1 MRCPYCGDDANRV
14 VDSRLGRDE
23 AEIRRRREC
32 LECGRRFTTRER
44 VEDVLPKI
52 VKRDERREDF
62 DRRKLLASVERACAK
77 RPVSID
83 ALERL
88 ADRIEKRLQETG
100 QTEVASEQ
108 MGAWILADLASVDLL
123 SAARFAS
130 VFQSF
135 ESADDYVAFFESARA
150 QRYDTTGSF
159 AGFAAERSPA
169 ALVAAEDEPD
179 AEAPRRPPVLTTEP

>member
-1 MRCPYCGDDANRV
+1 VRCPYCGDDSNRV

-44 VEDVLPKI
+44 VEDVLPKL
-52 VKRDERREDF
+52 VKHDERREDF
-62 DRRKLLASVERACAK
+62 DRRKLLASVEKACAK

-100 QTEVASEQ
+100 QAEVPSERV
-108 MGAWILADLASVDLL
+108 GEWTLEELCAVDLM

-130 VFQSF
+130 VFRGF
-135 ESADDYVAFFESARA
+135 DSADDYVDFFAAARARLYESA
-150 QRYDTTGSF
+150 
-159 AGFAAERSPA
+159 AAS
-169 ALVAAEDEPD
+169 ALAAAEDAAQP
-179 AEAPRRPPVLTTEP
+179 EAPRRPS

>member
-1 MRCPYCGDDANRV
+1 MRCPYCGDDSNRV

-44 VEDVLPKI
+44 VEDVLPKL

-62 DRRKLLASVERACAK
+62 DRRKLLASVEKACAK
-77 RPVSID
+77 RPVPID

-100 QTEVASEQ
+100 QAEVPSERV
-108 MGAWILADLASVDLL
+108 GEWTLEELCGVDLM

-130 VFQSF
+130 VFRGF
-135 ESADDYVAFFESARA
+135 DSADDYVDFFAAARARLYESA
-150 QRYDTTGSF
+150 
-159 AGFAAERSPA
+159 AGAGLAAADDGA
-169 ALVAAEDEPD
+169 A
-179 AEAPRRPPVLTTEP
+179 AEAPRRPA

>member
-1 MRCPYCGDDANRV
+1 MRCPYCGDDSNRV

-44 VEDVLPKI
+44 VEDVLPKL

-62 DRRKLLASVERACAK
+62 DRRKLLASVEKACAK

-100 QTEVASEQ
+100 QAEVASERV
-108 MGAWILADLASVDLL
+108 GEWTLEELIDVDLM

-130 VFQSF
+130 VFRGF
-135 ESADDYVAFFESARA
+135 DSADDYVHFFAAARAHLYESAASSARA
-150 QRYDTTGSF
+150 
-159 AGFAAERSPA
+159 
-169 ALVAAEDEPD
+169 VAEDD
-179 AEAPRRPPVLTTEP
+179 AGAEAPRRPA

>member
-1 MRCPYCGDDANRV
+1 V

-62 DRRKLLASVERACAK
+62 DRRKLLNSVEKACAK

-100 QTEVASEQ
+100 QTEIASERV
-108 MGAWILADLASVDLL
+108 GEWVLEDLVAVDLM

-130 VFQSF
+130 VFRGF
-135 ESADDYVAFFESARA
+135 ERASDYVEFFDAARA
-150 QRYDTTGSF
+150 RLYDD
-159 AGFAAERSPA
+159 AARA
-169 ALVAAEDEPD
+169 ALVAEGGTGPET
-179 AEAPRRPPVLTTEP
+179 PRRPSA

>member
-1 MRCPYCGDDANRV
+1 VRCPYCGDDSNRV

-44 VEDVLPKI
+44 VEDVLPKV
-52 VKRDERREDF
+52 VKRDERREEF
-62 DRRKLLASVERACAK
+62 DRRKLLASVEKACAK

-88 ADRIEKRLQETG
+88 ADRIEKRLQESG
-100 QTEVASEQ
+100 QAEVPSERV
-108 MGAWILADLASVDLL
+108 GEWTLEELCAVDLM

-130 VFQSF
+130 VFRGF
-135 ESADDYVAFFESARA
+135 ESADDYVEFFATARARLYESA
-150 QRYDTTGSF
+150 
-159 AGFAAERSPA
+159 AAS
-169 ALVAAEDEPD
+169 ALVAGDDAG
-179 AEAPRRPPVLTTEP
+179 AEAPRRPS

>member
-1 MRCPYCGDDANRV
+1 MPALPALPVALERRGLDAVRCPYCGDDSNRV

-62 DRRKLLASVERACAK
+62 DRRKLLASVEKACAK

-88 ADRIEKRLQETG
+88 CDRIEKRLQEG
-100 QTEVASEQ
+100 GAAEVASERV
-108 MGAWILADLASVDLL
+108 GEWVLEELVSVDLM

-130 VFQSF
+130 VFRGF
-135 ESADDYVAFFESARA
+135 ERASDYVEFFADA
-150 QRYDTTGSF
+150 QGRRYD
-159 AGFAAERSPA
+159 A
-169 ALVAAEDEPD
+169 D
-179 AEAPRRPPVLTTEP
+179 APRRPSA

>member
-1 MRCPYCGDDANRV
+1 VRCPYCGDDANRV

-62 DRRKLLASVERACAK
+62 DRRKLLASVERACVK

-88 ADRIEKRLQETG
+88 ADRVEKRLQETG

-108 MGAWILADLASVDLL
+108 MGEWVLTDLAAVDLL

-130 VFQSF
+130 VFRSF
-135 ESADDYVAFFESARA
+135 ESADDYVAFFQSARA
-150 QRYDTTGSF
+150 HRYDAAESF
-159 AGFAAERSPA
+159 AGFAADASPT

-179 AEAPRRPPVLTTEP
+179 AEAQQRPPS

>member
-1 MRCPYCGDDANRV
+1 MRCPYCGDDSNRV

-44 VEDVLPKI
+44 VEDVLPKL

-62 DRRKLLASVERACAK
+62 DRRKLLASVEKACAK

-100 QTEVASEQ
+100 QAEVASERV
-108 MGAWILADLASVDLL
+108 GEWTLEELCGVDLM

-130 VFQSF
+130 VFRGF
-135 ESADDYVAFFESARA
+135 DSADDYVDFFAAARA
-150 QRYDTTGSF
+150 RLYERAAGS
-159 AGFAAERSPA
+159 ALAADGA
-169 ALVAAEDEPD
+169 DV
-179 AEAPRRPPVLTTEP
+179 EAPRRPA

>member
-1 MRCPYCGDDANRV
+1 M

-62 DRRKLLASVERACAK
+62 DRRKLLASVERACVK

-88 ADRIEKRLQETG
+88 ADRVEKRLQETG

-108 MGAWILADLASVDLL
+108 MGEWILTDLAAVDLL

-130 VFQSF
+130 VFRSF
-135 ESADDYVAFFESARA
+135 ESADDYVAFFQSARA
-150 QRYDTTGSF
+150 HRYGAAERF
-159 AGFAAERSPA
+159 AGFAADASPT

-179 AEAPRRPPVLTTEP
+179 AEAQQRPPS

>member
-1 MRCPYCGDDANRV
+1 MRCPYCGDDSNRV

-44 VEDVLPKI
+44 VEDVLPKL

-62 DRRKLLASVERACAK
+62 DRRKLLGSVEKACAK

-100 QTEVASEQ
+100 QAEVASERV
-108 MGAWILADLASVDLL
+108 GEWTLEELCTVDLM

-130 VFQSF
+130 VFRGF
-135 ESADDYVAFFESARA
+135 DSADDYVDFFAAARARLYESAA
-150 QRYDTTGSF
+150 ASGL
-159 AGFAAERSPA
+159 AVAEGAAEP
-169 ALVAAEDEPD
+169 
-179 AEAPRRPPVLTTEP
+179 EAPRRPS

>member
-1 MRCPYCGDDANRV
+1 MRCPYCGDDSNRV

-44 VEDVLPKI
+44 VEDVLPKL

-62 DRRKLLASVERACAK
+62 DRRKLLASVEKACAK

-100 QTEVASEQ
+100 QAEVASERV
-108 MGAWILADLASVDLL
+108 GEWTLEELCGVDLM

-130 VFQSF
+130 VFRGF
-135 ESADDYVAFFESARA
+135 DSADDYVDFFAAARARLYESA
-150 QRYDTTGSF
+150 
-159 AGFAAERSPA
+159 AAA
-169 ALVAAEDEPD
+169 ARVAADDEAEP
-179 AEAPRRPPVLTTEP
+179 EAPRRPS